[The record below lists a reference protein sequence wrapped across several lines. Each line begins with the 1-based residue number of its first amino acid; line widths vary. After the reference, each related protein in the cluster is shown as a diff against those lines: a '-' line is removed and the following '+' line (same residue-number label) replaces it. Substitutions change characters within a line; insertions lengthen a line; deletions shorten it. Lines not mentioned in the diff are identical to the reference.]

1 MKIQKLYSIII
12 EARDQDAFAQQV
24 TIIAQHFGGV
34 TSTIHRGAWTTP
46 EKSVA
51 FETSAEHRVVT
62 DQSAEQVEAF
72 ACELGRTFEQHSVL
86 FLEHNFVR
94 PAILE
99 CNPPAPASEAPAAPG
114 EDVK

>member
-46 EKSVA
+46 EKSIA

-72 ACELGRTFEQHSVL
+72 ACELGRTFGQHSIL

-99 CNPPAPASEAPAAPG
+99 CNPAPAQSDNGNSPEGA
-114 EDVK
+114 K